1 MRNIHFG
8 SVYHMPWLEY
18 RYALPD
24 GSVCLRLQTG
34 RDEFTKVEARVTS
47 NYDMPEFFLK
57 AHVYPMQPVAQDEWH
72 TWYQVTFMPH
82 DRRLKYLFVL
92 QSDEQVFKLD
102 ASGLHCGADYPEDVS
117 EAFAFVQSS

>member
-47 NYDMPEFFLK
+47 NYRDWPWVR
-57 AHVYPMQPVAQDEWH
+57 HSVRWH
-72 TWYQVTFMPH
+72 
-82 DRRLKYLFVL
+82 R
-92 QSDEQVFKLD
+92 
-102 ASGLHCGADYPEDVS
+102 
-117 EAFAFVQSS
+117 

>member
-24 GSVCLRLQTG
+24 GSGCLRLQTG

-47 NYDMPEFFLK
+47 NYDLPEFFLK
-57 AHVYPMQPVAQDEWH
+57 AHVYPMQPVAQDERH
-72 TWYQVTFMPH
+72 TW
-82 DRRLKYLFVL
+82 
-92 QSDEQVFKLD
+92 
-102 ASGLHCGADYPEDVS
+102 
-117 EAFAFVQSS
+117 

>member
-47 NYDMPEFFLK
+47 NYDMPEFSSRLTCTRCSR
-57 AHVYPMQPVAQDEWH
+57 W
-72 TWYQVTFMPH
+72 
-82 DRRLKYLFVL
+82 RRTNGTRGIRLR
-92 QSDEQVFKLD
+92 SCPTT
-102 ASGLHCGADYPEDVS
+102 GG
-117 EAFAFVQSS
+117 

>member
-34 RDEFTKVEARVTS
+34 RDEFT
-47 NYDMPEFFLK
+47 
-57 AHVYPMQPVAQDEWH
+57 
-72 TWYQVTFMPH
+72 
-82 DRRLKYLFVL
+82 
-92 QSDEQVFKLD
+92 
-102 ASGLHCGADYPEDVS
+102 
-117 EAFAFVQSS
+117 